1 MSSLC
6 NLSFYGQ
13 VVGHAETVRQLQA
26 ADSARQLLQDSMDV
40 HLQAEQE
47 AKAKQ
52 VPIGCI
58 FPALADA
65 LSASSSL
72 HLTDEALRALS
83 NGYDRHQQLLPSS
96 LAR

>member
-1 MSSLC
+1 MVQIMSLSSPLVGGVPGLLQGYKCTSSLC
-6 NLSFYGQ
+6 NLVFYGQ

-52 VPIGCI
+52 VPNGDISS
-58 FPALADA
+58 ALADA
-65 LSASSSL
+65 LSASS
-72 HLTDEALRALS
+72 
-83 NGYDRHQQLLPSS
+83 
-96 LAR
+96 